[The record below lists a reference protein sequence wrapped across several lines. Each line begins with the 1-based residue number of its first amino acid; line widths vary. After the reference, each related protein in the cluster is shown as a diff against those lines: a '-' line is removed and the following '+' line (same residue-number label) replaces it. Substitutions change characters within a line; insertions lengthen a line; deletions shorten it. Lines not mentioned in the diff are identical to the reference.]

1 MQEVSAALGIM
12 KRKEKIWGYVE
23 HRNGWVVGRVVRGPT
38 PFISV
43 KHHYYVIVRKSL

>member
-1 MQEVSAALGIM
+1 MQEVSAALGVV
-12 KRKEKIWGYVE
+12 KRREKGYVE
-23 HRNGWVVGRVVRGPT
+23 HRNGWVVGRESRGPN